1 VKVFFIYEES
11 PEKDKK
17 RVFIPFRNNEAQT
30 NIENDAEP
38 LVESSALQ
46 TTIEN
51 DTDPLVEESSAL
63 QPNIENSAESQA
75 SSNGGR
81 RRSSRKYK
89 KRTRRI
95 KSSKKRSYT
104 TKYSRFRRYR
114 K

>member
-11 PEKDKK
+11 PEKNKK
-17 RVFIPFRNNEAQT
+17 RVFIPFRNKEAQT

-46 TTIEN
+46 TN
-51 DTDPLVEESSAL
+51 DAESLVESSAL
-63 QPNIENSAESQA
+63 QINDAEPAA